1 MDSRGIAEAV
11 QAISNDIM
19 EIIQIVFDSEIGI
32 NNKVGKNT
40 LDDSNLRKQIEKK
53 ITSNDNIIMSYYFN
67 DYIVYIESGRR
78 KGAKMIPISALKSW
92 ADRKGIPSDNNTL
105 YAISKAIV
113 RDGIAPRPLMS
124 MIMENVT
131 AYIADNDFKDLFDS
145 IVIDVSKFFNK
156 K

>member
-1 MDSRGIAEAV
+1 
-11 QAISNDIM
+11 
-19 EIIQIVFDSEIGI
+19 VFDSEIGI